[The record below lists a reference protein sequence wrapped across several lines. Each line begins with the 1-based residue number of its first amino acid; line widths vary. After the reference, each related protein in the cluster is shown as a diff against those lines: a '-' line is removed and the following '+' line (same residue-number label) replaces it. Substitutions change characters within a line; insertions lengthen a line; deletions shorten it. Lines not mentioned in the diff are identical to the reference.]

1 MVGRAYQSTEG
12 LVKPVKAMVKG
23 VSGFADVK
31 GVKKGGNRKTRARD
45 YPGLAG
51 GRGGATRSVRR
62 RCKKWFFN
70 SRPGYGLMP
79 KTEKDAAKD
88 FDGLLHIGVAALC
101 VLVGTSVC
109 CTLAF

>member
-45 YPGLAG
+45 YPGL
-51 GRGGATRSVRR
+51 
-62 RCKKWFFN
+62 
-70 SRPGYGLMP
+70 GYGFMP
-79 KTEKDAAKD
+79 KTKEDAARD
-88 FDGLLHIGVAALC
+88 FDGLLDIGVAALC
-101 VLVGTSVC
+101 VLVGTSLC
-109 CTLAF
+109 CMLAF